1 VALGA
6 AGAAA
11 LALLAVFQSLPRPLW
26 LWALLAGAYLA
37 LEYSAVE
44 VSDRLLISSAVAVAF
59 GAALV
64 MGRESGVLAVAAM
77 AVLSL
82 AHPAYFAGRR
92 WTVPVAN
99 FGQLVVSTAVGLG
112 LLAVLLPPGPL
123 DRGDIPRVL
132 AAAIPAAL
140 VYDWVNF
147 QLVAFMTRRLYPGR
161 PAQTWSSL
169 LSSHLA
175 MALLGMLGS
184 LAGVA
189 YLLGGAVVLPLVG
202 LTFVAGH
209 LGFHSYARRR
219 RAHLDTVHGFVKAIE
234 ALDPYTRGHTDRVAH
249 FVTIT
254 GTELGLGPERMERL
268 HSAALLHDVGKLAV
282 PAALLRRSGPPTA
295 EEEAAVVRH
304 MRVVESLLAEI
315 EVLAPVVALL
325 EESHRVAAGGTGS
338 REARVLAAAD
348 AFDLMTSTRSFQA
361 AITQAQAF
369 ARLRAG
375 AGAAGAEVVEALIAA
390 VTRAGEVYG
399 APDDASAAEV
409 ARLVKERAIRA

>member
-1 VALGA
+1 MGA

-11 LALLAVFQSLPRPLW
+11 LVLLVLFQAVPRPLW
-26 LWALLAGAYLA
+26 LWALLAGAYVA
-37 LEYSAVE
+37 LEFAAVE

-59 GAALV
+59 GTVVVL
-64 MGRESGVLAVAAM
+64 GPDSGVLAVAVM
-77 AVLSL
+77 AALSL
-82 AHPAYFAGRR
+82 AHPSYFARRR
-92 WTVPVAN
+92 WTLPVAN
-99 FGQLVVSTAVGLG
+99 FGQLVVSTTVGLG

-123 DRGDIPRVL
+123 TRGDIPRVL
-132 AAAIPAAL
+132 AAAVPAAL
-140 VYDWVNF
+140 VHDWVNF

-169 LSSHLA
+169 LSNHIA
-175 MALLGMLGS
+175 MAVLAMLGS

-189 YLLGGAVVLPLVG
+189 YLLGGPVVLPLVG

-254 GTELGLGPERMERL
+254 GGELGLGPERMERL

-282 PAALLRRSGPPTA
+282 PAALLRRSGSPTA
-295 EEEAAVVRH
+295 EEEAVVVRH
-304 MRVVESLLAEI
+304 MRIVENLLAEI
-315 EVLAPVVALL
+315 EVLAPVVRLL
-325 EESHRVAAGGTGS
+325 EEVHRVAAGGAGS
-338 REARVLAAAD
+338 REARVLATAD
-348 AFDLMTSTRSFQA
+348 AFDAMTSTRSFQA
-361 AITQAQAF
+361 AITQTQAF

-375 AGAAGAEVVEALIAA
+375 AGAAGAEVVEALITAI
-390 VTRAGEVYG
+390 TGRGEVYG
-399 APDDASAAEV
+399 APDDASSAEV

>member
-1 VALGA
+1 MGT

-11 LALLAVFQSLPRPLW
+11 LMLLALFQPLPRPIW
-26 LWALLAGAYLA
+26 LWAVLAGAYMA
-37 LEYSAVE
+37 LEAAAVE

-59 GAALV
+59 GTVVVL
-64 MGRESGVLAVAAM
+64 GPKSGVLAVAAM

-82 AHPAYFAGRR
+82 AHPSYFARRR
-92 WTVPVAN
+92 WTLPVAN
-99 FGQLVVSTAVGLG
+99 FGQLVVSTSIGLG
-112 LLAVLLPPGPL
+112 LLAVLLPQGPL
-123 DRGDIPRVL
+123 GRGDIPRVL
-132 AAAIPAAL
+132 AAAVPAAL

-161 PAQTWSSL
+161 PAQTWASL

-175 MALLGMLGS
+175 MAVLAMLGS

-189 YLLGGAVVLPLVG
+189 YLLGGPVVLPLVG

-254 GTELGLGPERMERL
+254 GSELGLGPERMERL

-295 EEEAAVVRH
+295 EDEAAVVRH
-304 MRVVESLLAEI
+304 MRVVEGLLAEI
-315 EVLAPVVALL
+315 EVLGPVVHLL
-325 EESHRVAAGGTGS
+325 EEAHRVTAGGAGG

-348 AFDLMTSTRSFQA
+348 AFDSMTSTRSFQA

-390 VTRAGEVYG
+390 VTRRGEVYG

>member
-1 VALGA
+1 ML
-6 AGAAA
+6 
-11 LALLAVFQSLPRPLW
+11 
-26 LWALLAGAYLA
+26 
-37 LEYSAVE
+37 
-44 VSDRLLISSAVAVAF
+44 AVAVM
-59 GAALV
+59 AA
-64 MGRESGVLAVAAM
+64 
-77 AVLSL
+77 LSL
-82 AHPAYFAGRR
+82 AHPAYFARRR

-99 FGQLVVSTAVGLG
+99 FGQLVVSTSVGLG

-161 PAQTWSSL
+161 PAQAWSSL

-175 MALLGMLGS
+175 MTVLGMLGS

-189 YLLGGAVVLPLVG
+189 YLLGGPVVLPLVG

-254 GTELGLGPERMERL
+254 GSELGLGPERMERL

-282 PAALLRRSGPPTA
+282 PAALLRRSGPPTP

-315 EVLAPVVALL
+315 EVLAPVVAPARGGPSGRRRRHRQPRGPGAGGRRCLRRDDLHPLL
-325 EESHRVAAGGTGS
+325 PGRDHPGAGLRPAAGRRRGRRGQKWW
-338 REARVLAAAD
+338 R
-348 AFDLMTSTRSFQA
+348 
-361 AITQAQAF
+361 
-369 ARLRAG
+369 
-375 AGAAGAEVVEALIAA
+375 
-390 VTRAGEVYG
+390 
-399 APDDASAAEV
+399 P
-409 ARLVKERAIRA
+409 